1 MSDLNFRFSTGTVAY
16 PLFLVL
22 SLWVVYWLDVRFGID
37 TALLGVYPRKLS
49 GLPGVLFSPWAHASL
64 SHLYQN
70 SLPLLIMLIAL
81 FYFYRSVSFRI
92 LFYGLLLSGLFTWV
106 FGRNSYH
113 IGASGMVYVLFG
125 FLFFGGV
132 FTKHYR
138 LMALSLAVVF
148 FYGSMIWYVFPIQE
162 GISWEGHLG
171 GFLGGLLL
179 SVVYRKQLKVP
190 VKYLWEEESFN
201 ENEDEFLKHFDADGN
216 FVERLPEFDSED
228 GGKTW
233 LSSLSPEFPFLLKG
247 FFI

>member
-81 FYFYRSVSFRI
+81 FYFYRSVSFQV

-228 GGKTW
+228 GGKT
-233 LSSLSPEFPFLLKG
+233 
-247 FFI
+247 